1 MSNTEYY
8 VAVGTQK
15 TGPFSMPDLMNQD
28 IAKDTLIWKKGL
40 INWTAA
46 TNLPELE
53 DLLDNTPPP
62 IPDQPPPIPTITRAK
77 AEPVT
82 LTMNVPKIS
91 PEVKQG
97 LKTAGSFMLS
107 LTQKVFLTILV
118 IIVCGLVSMPLPAI
132 GRSVITFFVA
142 IPAIGAIWTGFFSR
156 KGKEEVEMPKGNID
170 LVIESQEVQQN
181 TINRIKVE
189 VNQPKENVDVVVN
202 EIKEVPEDNI
212 NKTDEESVVA
222 HNEEEQAMIIGWFA
236 IFIIFATLICL
247 IPWIIKVRL

>member
-97 LKTAGSFMLS
+97 LKTAGTFMLS

-118 IIVCGLVSMPLPAI
+118 IIVCGLISMPLPAI

-142 IPAIGAIWTGFFSR
+142 IPAMGAIWTGFFSR
-156 KGKEEVEMPKGNID
+156 KGKEEVEMTK
-170 LVIESQEVQQN
+170 EE
-181 TINRIKVE
+181 VE
-189 VNQPKENVDVVVN
+189 VPKKRVNVFIPEQKEKLNDVIVDSQVEQIEKVIKNDDEPVIVDTLPILFNVN
-202 EIKEVPEDNI
+202 DGMVF
-212 NKTDEESVVA
+212 
-222 HNEEEQAMIIGWFA
+222 FA
-236 IFIIFATLICL
+236 VLALLIMLVLLC
-247 IPWIIKVRL
+247 